1 MSAILDIVS
10 AYGAWICVGLF
21 ALAVAGWEV
30 WQFRIRPML
39 ISQSKIDAMA
49 DALIAMYGPDAE
61 KMTYVEEDRAW
72 RYSETVK
79 QGILRRVRRELRRR
93 YEAGEWE

>member
-1 MSAILDIVS
+1 
-10 AYGAWICVGLF
+10 
-21 ALAVAGWEV
+21 
-30 WQFRIRPML
+30 ML
-39 ISQSKIDAMA
+39 IPKTKIDAMA
-49 DALIAMYGPDAE
+49 DALIARYGPDAE
-61 KMTYVEEDRAW
+61 QMTFGEEDRAW